1 MKKTAIIWV
10 FLSIS
15 VILSAAEKA
24 PLSVLPECLNGWVA
38 TDYESFSIAAAG
50 SYSEPTK
57 IGGIEFS
64 PNARLSPYFEQK
76 GISLGRLPEHI
87 LPVMQ
92 SDSSFIQVNKPVSYS
107 LFMKIDRNEDLNNEP
122 AGSRMYDRYNDLNG
136 IKTSNGVTSVPK
148 LYINGDK
155 VIYKLNYSVCFFIC
169 RENPQY
175 CIRMQFSSSY
185 YYKDETKILDAVY
198 IFKRDTPFS
207 PSDSFF
213 RYIRDTECV
222 YSVDRERV
230 YTWTSPTTDSVFRYV
245 IKGERDYETDKE
257 RIQKWSA
264 YTQDEKDLCILS
276 FPHLRFWAMESADLK
291 LNPQKALDKLNDVWN
306 INSRTELL
314 QFIVDSKAG
323 RTGFQPASLIFQ
335 VFFEE
340 EENEYK
346 MITASD
352 YNRLK
357 NLLDKYKDIDRIAI
371 SECLD
376 MRDIT
381 ALYYI
386 QKMQNRLGEHGLL
399 AWDYGLYLVMLR
411 LALSVDWITKEE
423 ALVWAKPLIKE
434 LYAAYSSWEDYAAH
448 FAIGLGL
455 NENYLADNAPS
466 SFVRTRH
473 IVDAVCAYDVL
484 YDDDPNAEF
493 FSFHNAPF
501 TGTAKNGDPELTY
514 NDVWY
519 SPSYEAELYM
529 SANHYMRYVG
539 DFIDADDQANLKKL
553 ISLKKN
559 IPVVCYLDA
568 FFKSAGYDLS
578 KNPSLSKMFSSFNAI
593 EPKFRNAVT
602 QSRFYCNFYCDYALL
617 AFGSKKINKMFEAL
631 ERLNEE
637 NRMTPEAQFL
647 YGMYYSIKMLNEKDL
662 TKQNQYTAKIVSC
675 FENAKT
681 RYKADEEIRK
691 ILESIYGLKFEY

>member
-24 PLSVLPECLNGWVA
+24 PLSVLPECLNGWVS
-38 TDYESFSIAAAG
+38 TGSNKSFEISAAE
-50 SYSEPTK
+50 SYSVPTR
-57 IGGIEFS
+57 IGTVEMGSNIS
-64 PNARLSPYFEQK
+64 LAPYFRQK
-76 GISLGRLPEHI
+76 GISLGKSPEEV
-87 LPVMQ
+87 LPVIQ
-92 SDSSFIQVNKPVSYS
+92 KDDAFIPVNKPVSYS
-107 LFMKIDRNEDLNNEP
+107 LNKNMHVHEPFSYSSNKDMKEDM
-122 AGSRMYDRYNDLNG
+122 A
-136 IKTSNGVTSVPK
+136 
-148 LYINGDK
+148 
-155 VIYKLNYSVCFFIC
+155 IYRLNYLVCFLIC

-175 CIRMQFSSSY
+175 CLKMQFSSFY
-185 YYKDETKILDAVY
+185 YYRDGTMVLDGVY
-198 IFKRDTPFS
+198 VFKRDKPFTTA
-207 PSDSFF
+207 DSFF
-213 RYIRDTECV
+213 RYVRD
-222 YSVDRERV
+222 Y
-230 YTWTSPTTDSVFRYV
+230 
-245 IKGERDYETDKE
+245 ERDYKGDKE
-257 RIQKWSA
+257 RILKWSD
-264 YTQDEKDLCILS
+264 YTQEEKDFCILS
-276 FPHLRFWAMESADLK
+276 FPQLRFWAMEVTELK
-291 LNPQKALDKLNDVWN
+291 VDSKKALDKLNQVWN

-323 RTGFQPASLIFQ
+323 RTGAQPAGLIFQ
-335 VFFEE
+335 MYFDE
-340 EENEYK
+340 EENNYK

-357 NLLDKYKDIDRIAI
+357 TLLDKYKDIDQIAI

-376 MRDIT
+376 IRDIA
-381 ALYYI
+381 ALYFI
-386 QKMQNRLGEHGLL
+386 QKMQDRLGEHGLL

-423 ALVWAKPLIKE
+423 ALQWAKPLMEE
-434 LYAAYSSWEDYAAH
+434 LYAAYSSWEDYTAH
-448 FAIGLGL
+448 YTIGFGL
-455 NENYLADNAPS
+455 DENYLACSVPVA
-466 SFVRTRH
+466 FVRTRH
-473 IVDAVCAYDVL
+473 MVDSICAYDVL
-484 YDDDPNAEF
+484 FDSVSDSDSNASVF
-493 FSFHNAPF
+493 TFHNAPF

-529 SANHYMRYVG
+529 SANSYFRYMADY
-539 DFIDADDQANLKKL
+539 INTDDQANLKKL
-553 ISLKKN
+553 ISQKKN

-578 KNPSLSKMFSSFNAI
+578 KNPSPSKMFSFFNSI

-602 QSRFYCNFYCDYALL
+602 QSRFYCNFYCDYALI
-617 AFGSKKINKMFEAL
+617 AFGSNKINKMFEAL